1 MVNFTMQVRD
11 RPRLTVQAL
20 KSLAAAGL
28 DGMTVTVLDDRSKE
42 ETREYVQAWC
52 VSFDAHYVRNDE
64 PLGTGQLRNMVM
76 EESRK
81 HFGQGEYVA
90 PHDNDVFFKP
100 GWMNELID
108 AYEKSWGFGFRLLG
122 AYGHPFHKAISFI
135 RYVKGQPLPG
145 GATSGTDWSSA
156 AIEEFGLVMEVQAL
170 ATQSMIMRWDV
181 WDKYGPFCPTPIDKT
196 CQSEDVDF
204 TNKIRKDGFKLGV
217 VYPHLIH
224 ATALKNTFGD
234 PGPGWEYVKAECP
247 DNVVCE

>member
-100 GWMNELID
+100 HWLSDLID
-108 AYEKSWGFGFRLLG
+108 CYEDVWIRGFRLIAG
-122 AYGHPFHKAISFI
+122 YGHPFHQPIGYQQFI
-135 RYVKGQPLPG
+135 HNHPELRVY
-145 GATSGTDWSSA
+145 
-156 AIEEFGLVMEVQAL
+156 EVQAI
-170 ATQSMIMRWDV
+170 ATQSMMMRWSV
-181 WDKYGPFCPTPIDKT
+181 WDAYGPFCPTPVDKT
-196 CQSEDVDF
+196 CQSEDIDF

-217 VYPHLIH
+217 VRPSLIH
-224 ATALKNTFGD
+224 ATALKNTFGE

-247 DNVVCE
+247 PEIICE